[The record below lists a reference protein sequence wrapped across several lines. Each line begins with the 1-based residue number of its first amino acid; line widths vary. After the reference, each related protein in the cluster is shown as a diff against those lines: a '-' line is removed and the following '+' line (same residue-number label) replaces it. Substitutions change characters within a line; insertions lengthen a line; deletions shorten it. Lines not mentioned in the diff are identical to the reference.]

1 MALTSLEDSRA
12 DSRSGQLGRQTLSCI
27 KKSVDGASC
36 GRSPEP
42 EVIFAEFN
50 RIGF

>member
-1 MALTSLEDSRA
+1 MALTSLA

-27 KKSVDGASC
+27 KKSV
-36 GRSPEP
+36 E
-42 EVIFAEFN
+42 IFVEFN